1 MEPNKQFDIIDILGV
16 VSFYISF
23 MNLIENRQ
31 QTKDNDINVANDKQA
46 RFLLDEI
53 NKKFDKIEN
62 EITQLKEM
70 METR

>member
-1 MEPNKQFDIIDILGV
+1 MEPNKQFDIIDMLGV

-31 QTKDNDINVANDKQA
+31 QTKDNDVNVANDKQA

-62 EITQLKEM
+62 EISQLKEM

>member
-31 QTKDNDINVANDKQA
+31 QTKDNDVNVANDKQA

-62 EITQLKEM
+62 EISQLKEM